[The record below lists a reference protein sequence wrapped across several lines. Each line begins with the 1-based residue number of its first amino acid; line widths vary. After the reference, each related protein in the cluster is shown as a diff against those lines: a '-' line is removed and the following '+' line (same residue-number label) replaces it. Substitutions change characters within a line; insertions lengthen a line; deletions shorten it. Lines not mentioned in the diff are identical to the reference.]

1 MFSHVQLFAE
11 YWSGLPFPSPG
22 ALPDPGTE
30 PGSPALQADSL
41 PSEPPGKPKGN
52 HKQNEKKIHTMG
64 ENIFK
69 QSEQQGLKLQ
79 NIQAAHADPYHKQ
92 PK

>member
-1 MFSHVQLFAE
+1 MFIVYLLHNWHLE
-11 YWSGLPFPSPG
+11 KH
-22 ALPDPGTE
+22 THINK